1 MNEIEQKN
9 RRAEEQKKLEEVI
22 KIINER
28 DNFII
33 TSHIRPDGD
42 SLGSQISL
50 FLILK
55 GLGKRVIIINEDNP
69 PAHFSFL
76 PHLSE
81 ILQPDDNRKDVALIL
96 DVNEIERLGIRTK
109 KIIERIPLKINI
121 DHHLGGAIGNISW
134 MDENASSVCEMIYRL
149 IKAFS
154 IQHSGFR
161 MNKDIALLL
170 YVGIATDTGFFSFRN
185 TTPSALRI
193 CASLLEYGIEP
204 SKIKEELYSTKTL
217 NELRLFGKALS
228 NLKMNGSIVSARI
241 TEEMIEEA
249 NREPE
254 TGTLLDLMR
263 GIKDS
268 RVILLFRELSP
279 SRTKVSL
286 RSKEGF
292 DVRSIAALF
301 GGGGHLCAAGC
312 ILPLPIEEAEEKI
325 MSCLKASYMFA

>member
-1 MNEIEQKN
+1 MNEVLKVLQ
-9 RRAEEQKKLEEVI
+9 
-22 KIINER
+22 ER

-42 SLGSQISL
+42 SIGSQISL

-96 DVNEIERLGIRTK
+96 DVNEIERLGVRTK

-121 DHHLGGAIGNISW
+121 DHHLGGGIGNVNW
-134 MDENASSVCEMIYRL
+134 MDEKASSVCEMIYRL
-149 IKAFS
+149 LIGLSKKP
-154 IQHSGFR
+154 
-161 MNKDIALLL
+161 NKDIALLL

-204 SKIKEELYSTKTL
+204 SEIKEKLYSTKSL
-217 NELRLFGKALS
+217 AELRLFGKALS

-241 TEEMIEEA
+241 TEKMIKEA

-268 RVILLFRELSP
+268 RIILLFRELSP

-286 RSKEGF
+286 RSKEGL
-292 DVRSIAALF
+292 DVRSIAVLF

-312 ILPLPIEEAEEKI
+312 ILSLPIDEAEEKI
-325 MSCLKASYMFA
+325 MSCLIKL